1 MSRWESWAFGT
12 LHLVLALTGGVYF
25 FMKYVLRTD
34 DPFAVVNHPW
44 QSPMLAA
51 HVVAAPLGMMLFGV
65 VFRSHILNKL
75 ASNNGPGRRSG
86 WISLISFATMA
97 LSGYLLQVV
106 ASPASL
112 RVVMVAHVVTSVIFV
127 VGYSTHLL
135 SGLRLPRAT
144 HLIDTDGATASRP
157 SLPI

>member
-12 LHLVLALTGGVYF
+12 LHLVLALTGGAYF

-44 QSPMLAA
+44 QSPMLAS

-65 VFRSHILNKL
+65 VFRSHILQKL
-75 ASNNGPGRRSG
+75 TANGRPGRWTG
-86 WISLISFATMA
+86 WTSLVSFSAMA

-106 ASPASL
+106 SSPAGL
-112 RVVMVAHVVTSVIFV
+112 RAVMVAHVVTSAIFV
-127 VGYSTHLL
+127 IGYSTHLITGWL
-135 SGLRLPRAT
+135 FFRAPALNEAAGT
-144 HLIDTDGATASRP
+144 IESRP
-157 SLPI
+157 HVP